1 MTHVD
6 GPRHFPRDDD
16 LSPAENRPHAQ
27 QALLAWL
34 PGGAG

>member
-6 GPRHFPRDDD
+6 GPRHFLGDDE
-16 LSPAENRPHAQ
+16 LSPAENRLHGQ

-34 PGGAG
+34 PRGAG